1 MTNGSTRCAI
11 PATCTTHGGPTGYTN
26 LLVSKRNGS
35 VELNPHVTG
44 SCVIRLDEHGARA
57 PCARRSWSGSADR
70 MGD

>member
-1 MTNGSTRCAI
+1 MRD

-35 VELNPHVTG
+35 VELDPHVTG
-44 SCVIRLDEHGARA
+44 FCVIRLDEHGARTLCEA
-57 PCARRSWSGSADR
+57 LVECSADR